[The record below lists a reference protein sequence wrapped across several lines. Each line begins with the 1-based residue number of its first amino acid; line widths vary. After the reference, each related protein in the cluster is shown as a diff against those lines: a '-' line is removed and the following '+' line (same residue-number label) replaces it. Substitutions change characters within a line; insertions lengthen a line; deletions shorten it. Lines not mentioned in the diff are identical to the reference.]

1 LCWQRQREIT
11 DTLVELLIQIAHRIS
26 VRAEEKVDV
35 ALRQYA
41 KKVVGKTKLLYKL
54 AKAAKG
60 QPDGRVKDVIYPAV
74 GEQTLDEVIREAEAD
89 AGHERQVKLVTRA
102 SYSHHY
108 RRIVPALLEVLVFKC
123 NNERHRPV
131 MEALALLQRYRDRKS
146 ALFPLNEDVPLAG
159 VVKDDWQ
166 ELVLDETQ
174 GGRVNRISYEVCVLT
189 TLREKVRCKEI
200 WVGGAHRFRNP
211 DEDLPQDFD
220 ARRDEYYAAL
230 EQPRE
235 ATLFVEQVRGALE
248 SALTAFNTDLP
259 TNTKVKL
266 LTSKKGRARISLTP
280 LDEQPEPPNL
290 LKLTA
295 ALVDHW
301 PMTNLLDILKETE
314 LRVHF
319 TECFRSLGA
328 REVLEQDT
336 LQRRLLLCLH
346 GLGTNAGLKRMCSG
360 SSEHH
365 YSDLLYVRRRY
376 ITKDHLRMAIAKVCN
391 AIFAIRQAELWG
403 EGTTACASDS
413 KKFGAWDQNLM
424 TEWHVRY
431 GGPGVMIYYH
441 VERHAVCI
449 YSQLKACSSS
459 EVAAMIEG
467 VLRHDTEM
475 EVEKNYVDTHGQS
488 EVGFAFCY
496 LLGFQLLPRLKNLKK
511 QRLYRPSVGEP
522 DSYANLQPI
531 LTRSINWLVIEQQYD
546 ELIKLATALRLGTA
560 DAEAIL
566 RRFTRSNVQHPTYK
580 ALCELG
586 KALKTIFLC
595 DFLRLESL
603 RREIHEGLQVIETWN
618 SANDFILYGKG
629 GEFASNKVE
638 DHELLMLSLH
648 LLQVSLVYVNTL
660 MIQQVLAEPEWQGRL
675 TATDLRALTPLK
687 WQHVN
692 PYGTFTLNM
701 QERLPLQHTA

>member
-1 LCWQRQREIT
+1 M
-11 DTLVELLIQIAHRIS
+11 IQ
-26 VRAEEKVDV
+26 E
-35 ALRQYA
+35 
-41 KKVVGKTKLLYKL
+41 T
-54 AKAAKG
+54 
-60 QPDGRVKDVIYPAV
+60 
-74 GEQTLDEVIREAEAD
+74 EAD
-89 AGHERQVKLVTRA
+89 AGHARQVKLVTRA

-108 RRIVPALLEVLVFKC
+108 RRIIPALLEVLEFNC

-131 MEALALLQRYRDRKS
+131 MEALALLQRYRDRKT
-146 ALFPLNEDVPLAG
+146 AVFPRKEDVPLDG
-159 VVKDDWQ
+159 VVKTDWHD
-166 ELVLDETQ
+166 LVLDDKQ

-200 WVGGAHRFRNP
+200 WVTGAHRFHNP

-230 EQPRE
+230 DHPKE
-235 ATLFVEQVRGALE
+235 AAVFVAQVRHALE
-248 SALTAFNTDLP
+248 AALMAFNTTLP
-259 TNTKVKL
+259 TNAKVKI
-266 LTSKKGRARISLTP
+266 LTSKKGKGRISLTP
-280 LDEQPEPPNL
+280 LDERPEPPNL
-290 LKLTA
+290 VKLTA
-295 ALVDHW
+295 ALVQHW

-314 LRVHF
+314 LRVRF
-319 TECFRSLGA
+319 TEAFRSVGA
-328 REVLEQDT
+328 REVLDPGT

-360 SSEHH
+360 SSEHR

-376 ITKDHLRMAIAKVCN
+376 ITKDHLRAAISKVCN
-391 AIFAIRQAELWG
+391 AIFAIRRVDLWG

-424 TEWHVRY
+424 TEWHARY

-441 VERHAVCI
+441 VERHSVCI

-511 QRLYRPSVGEP
+511 RRLYRPTVGEAGRYP
-522 DSYANLQPI
+522 NLQPI
-531 LTRSINWLVIEQQYD
+531 VTRPIHWVVIEQQYD
-546 ELIKLATALRLGTA
+546 ELIKLAPALRLGTA
-560 DAEAIL
+560 DAESIL
-566 RRFTRSNVQHPTYK
+566 RRFTRRNVQHPTYK
-580 ALCELG
+580 ALCELS

-629 GEFASNKVE
+629 GEFASNRGE

-660 MIQQVLAEPEWQGRL
+660 MIQQILAEPTWQGQL

-687 WQHVN
+687 WQHIN

-701 QERLPLQHTA
+701 QERLPLQYPNMTPFATLPQCGLSLP